1 MNKKNPRRR
10 PRWTLGVSASHNGS
24 ACLLRDDQ
32 IAFAV
37 QEERLTRVKRDLV
50 RSDVAPLCVSYCL
63 EAAGIGLRDLSAA
76 GVAWIGQ
83 KTVDV
88 LAAPGRPLRGAGF
101 PVYDVSHH
109 FSHATGVFAASGFPD
124 AAVLVVDGSGSRRDR
139 LTGADRAFSAGCGDE
154 REIISLYEA
163 SGTRVT
169 PLEKQ
174 FGEGDR
180 SFIEDRKVGLP
191 RFWGLGGMYS
201 AVAKHVFGDAMEA
214 GKVMGLAPYGKRVH
228 PVESFFTY
236 DGRFRFSDAL
246 PRSYARGARWPAE
259 KAAAQNLAASVQ
271 NALEEA
277 LLLLCRHLRAST
289 KSRNLCFTGGVA
301 LNSVANERIRRESG
315 FDAFY
320 FMPAAEDSGNS
331 IGAAYHALWRLTG
344 MNARRTLV
352 RDRPG
357 RRYSTREIDAAV
369 ARVPAVR
376 ARRSRDVVGDAVDL
390 LRAGKIVGWF
400 QGGSELGP
408 RALGGRSILCDPR
421 SPRAKAHLNAKVK
434 FREAFRPFAPV
445 LPLDEAADWF
455 SLAAPGDESPFMLRV
470 WPFKKEMARRV
481 PAVVHVDG
489 TGRVQTVRREHDPR
503 LYELLKRFKSKT
515 GVPVLLN
522 TSFNVSGEPIVE
534 TPEDALWCLLQTGV
548 DCCILEDRVVEKTA
562 GAADPLDLVPAPDE
576 SVSAR
581 ALMRLAPGDGRLLDV
596 RSPHGVVP
604 RSLWKEALLVLTL
617 ADGERS
623 GHDILQV
630 ARRGPWAA
638 IDARKARELMR
649 ETLVLMRRYSMIRLR
664 ERPARAASTYR
675 LSDAR
680 SGASRRSSGRAER
693 PKLRRAIFANP

>member
-1 MNKKNPRRR
+1 MKRKKSRRS

-24 ACLLRDDQ
+24 ACLLRGDE

-37 QEERLTRVKRDLV
+37 QEERLTRVKRDV
-50 RSDVAPLCVSYCL
+50 IRPGVVPLCVGYCL
-63 EAAGIGLRDLSAA
+63 EAAGIGIQDLSAA

-88 LAAPGRPLRGAGF
+88 LAAPSRPLRGAGF
-101 PVYDVSHH
+101 PVFDVSHH
-109 FSHATGVFAASGFPD
+109 LSHATGVFAASGFSD

-139 LTGADRAFSAGCGDE
+139 LTAADRAFSAGRGND

-163 SGTRVT
+163 SGTAVK
-169 PLEKQ
+169 PLEKH
-174 FGEGDR
+174 FGVGDR
-180 SFIEDRKVGLP
+180 SFISEEEVGLP

-201 AVAKHVFGDAMEA
+201 AVAKYVFGDAMEA
-214 GKVMGLAPYGKRVH
+214 GKVMGLAPYGKPVH

-236 DGRFRFSDAL
+236 DGRFRFSDEL
-246 PRSYARGARWPAE
+246 PRAYARGARWPAD
-259 KAAAQNLAASVQ
+259 KAAARNLAASVQ
-271 NALEEA
+271 DALEEG
-277 LLLLCRHLRAST
+277 LLDLCRRLREST
-289 KSRNLCFTGGVA
+289 RSRNLCFTGGVA

-320 FMPAAEDSGNS
+320 FMPAAEDSGNA

-344 MNARRTLV
+344 TNARRALV

-357 RRYSTREIDAAV
+357 RRYSDREIDAAV

-376 ARRSRDVVGDAVDL
+376 ARRSRDVVGDVVDL

-421 SPRAKAHLNAKVK
+421 SPRAKARLNATVK

-470 WPFKKEMARRV
+470 WPFRKEKAGRV
-481 PAVVHVDG
+481 PAVAHADG

-503 LYELLKRFKSKT
+503 LYELLTRFKAAT

-522 TSFNVSGEPIVE
+522 TSFNRSGEPIVE
-534 TPEDALWCLLQTGV
+534 TPEDALWCLLETGL
-548 DCCILEDRVVEKTA
+548 DCCILEDRVVEKAA
-562 GAADPLDLVPAPDE
+562 GAADLLDFVPAPDE

-581 ALMRLAPGDGRLLDV
+581 ALMRLAPGEGRLLDV
-596 RSPHGVVP
+596 LSPHGVVP
-604 RSLWKEALLVLTL
+604 RALWREALLALTL

-623 GHDILQV
+623 GRDMLRA
-630 ARRGPWAA
+630 ARRGPWAGLG
-638 IDARKARELMR
+638 AREARELMR
-649 ETLVLMRRYSMIRLR
+649 QTLALMRRYSMIRLR
-664 ERPARAASTYR
+664 ERPASAARRPGRAAST
-675 LSDAR
+675 
-680 SGASRRSSGRAER
+680 
-693 PKLRRAIFANP
+693 